1 MGQILKDHVKSQ
13 IVESAIKDIFE
24 NGMIG
29 SSMRKI
35 ASNANM
41 TVGNLYRY
49 FKNKDELIGFIISPV
64 LNRIS
69 KIILKYTNREIN
81 LNEDYIDL
89 SNISIEDVTH
99 ILDELSIELVD
110 IYTETPK
117 PFMILMMHDKVNNNI
132 LKWFTKLI
140 MEFMVSRNYVNNRN
154 KNRCELL
161 ARTYAVSLFAGVKD
175 LLANSKL
182 DKNELSIVIKMYFR
196 SCISFIDKNFD
207 DLEV

>member
-1 MGQILKDHVKSQ
+1 MGQILKDHVKTQ

-24 NGMIG
+24 NGLIG

-49 FKNKDELIGFIISPV
+49 FKNKDELINFIISPV

-69 KIILKYTNREIN
+69 KIIQKYTNKAID
-81 LNEDYIDL
+81 LNDEYIDL
-89 SNISIEDVTH
+89 SNISIEDITH
-99 ILDELSIELVD
+99 ILDDLSIELVN
-110 IYTETPK
+110 IYYDTPK
-117 PFMILMMHDKVNNNI
+117 PFMILMMNDKVNQNI

-140 MEFMVSRNYVNNRN
+140 MDFMISKNYVNK
-154 KNRCELL
+154 KNNARCELL
-161 ARTYAVSLFAGVKD
+161 SRTYAVSLFAGVKD
-175 LLANSKL
+175 LLANNQL
-182 DKNELSIVIKMYFR
+182 DKSELSIVMKMYFH
-196 SCISFIDKNFD
+196 SCISFIDKNFE

>member
-1 MGQILKDHVKSQ
+1 MGQILKDHVKTL

-24 NGMIG
+24 NGLIG

-49 FKNKDELIGFIISPV
+49 FKNKDELINFIISPV

-69 KIILKYTNREIN
+69 KIIQKHTNKVID
-81 LNEDYIDL
+81 LNDDTIDL
-89 SNISIEDVTH
+89 SNISIEDITH

-117 PFMILMMHDKVNNNI
+117 PFMILMMNDKVNENI
-132 LKWFTKLI
+132 LKWFAKII
-140 MEFMVSRNYVNNRN
+140 MEFMISKNYVNENN
-154 KNRCELL
+154 NTRCELL
-161 ARTYAVSLFAGVKD
+161 SRAYAVSLFAGVKD
-175 LLANSKL
+175 LLANNQL
-182 DKNELSIVIKMYFR
+182 DKSELSIVMKMYFR
-196 SCISFIDKNFD
+196 SCISFIDKNFEN
-207 DLEV
+207 LEV

>member
-1 MGQILKDHVKSQ
+1 MGQILKDHVKTQ

-24 NGMIG
+24 NGLIG

-49 FKNKDELIGFIISPV
+49 FKNKDELINFIISPV

-69 KIILKYTNREIN
+69 KIIQKYTNKVID
-81 LNEDYIDL
+81 LNDETIDL
-89 SNISIEDVTH
+89 SNISIEDITN

-117 PFMILMMHDKVNNNI
+117 PFMILMMNDKVNDNI
-132 LKWFTKLI
+132 LKWFAKII
-140 MEFMVSRNYVNNRN
+140 MEFMISKNYVNENN
-154 KNRCELL
+154 KARCELL
-161 ARTYAVSLFAGVKD
+161 SRAYAVSLFAGVKD
-175 LLANSKL
+175 LLANNQL
-182 DKNELSIVIKMYFR
+182 DKSELSIVMKMYFH
-196 SCISFIDKNFD
+196 SCISFIDKNFE

>member
-1 MGQILKDHVKSQ
+1 MGQILKDHVKSL

-24 NGMIG
+24 NGMLG

-35 ASNANM
+35 ANNANM

-49 FKNKDELIGFIISPV
+49 FKNKDELISFIVKPV
-64 LNRIS
+64 LDRIN
-69 KIILKYTNREIN
+69 KIIQKNTNQV
-81 LNEDYIDL
+81 IDL
-89 SNISIEDVTH
+89 NDEHFDMSHISIEDIIHT
-99 ILDELSIELVD
+99 LDELSIELVD
-110 IYTETPK
+110 IYNETPK
-117 PFMILMMHDKVNNNI
+117 PLLILMMHDKVSGNI

-140 MEFMVSRNYVNNRN
+140 MEFMISKNYVNEKN

-175 LLANSKL
+175 LLANNQL
-182 DKNELSIVIKMYFR
+182 DKEELSIVIKMYFR
-196 SCISFIDKNFD
+196 SCISFIDKNFE

>member
-1 MGQILKDHVKSQ
+1 MGQILKDRVKNL

-35 ASNANM
+35 ANNANM

-49 FKNKDELIGFIISPV
+49 FKNKDELISFIVKPV
-64 LNRIS
+64 LDRINRIIQ
-69 KIILKYTNREIN
+69 KNTNQI
-81 LNEDYIDL
+81 IDL
-89 SNISIEDVTH
+89 NDDHFDMSHISMDDIIHT
-99 ILDELSIELVD
+99 LDELSIELVD
-110 IYTETPK
+110 IYSETPK
-117 PFMILMMHDKVNNNI
+117 PLLILMMHDKVSGNI

-140 MEFMVSRNYVNNRN
+140 MEFMILNDYVHDGND
-154 KNRCELL
+154 KRCEML
-161 ARTYAVSLFAGVKD
+161 AKTYAVSLFAGVKD
-175 LLANSKL
+175 LLSNNNI

-196 SCISFIDKNFD
+196 TCISFIDKNIK

>member
-1 MGQILKDHVKSQ
+1 MGQILKDHVKTQ

-24 NGMIG
+24 NGLIG

-49 FKNKDELIGFIISPV
+49 FKNKDELINFIISPV

-69 KIILKYTNREIN
+69 KIIQKYTNKSID
-81 LNEDYIDL
+81 LNDEYIDL
-89 SNISIEDVTH
+89 SNISIEDITH
-99 ILDELSIELVD
+99 ILDDLSIELVN
-110 IYTETPK
+110 IYYDTPK
-117 PFMILMMHDKVNNNI
+117 PFMILMMNDKVNQNI

-140 MEFMVSRNYVNNRN
+140 MDFMISKNYVNEKN
-154 KNRCELL
+154 KARCELL
-161 ARTYAVSLFAGVKD
+161 SRAYAVSLFAGVKD
-175 LLANSKL
+175 LLANNQL
-182 DKNELSIVIKMYFR
+182 DKTELSIVMKMYFH
-196 SCISFIDKNFD
+196 SCISFIDKNFE

>member
-1 MGQILKDHVKSQ
+1 MGQILKDHVKTQ

-24 NGMIG
+24 NGLIG

-49 FKNKDELIGFIISPV
+49 FKNKDELINFIISPV

-69 KIILKYTNREIN
+69 KIIQKYTNKVID
-81 LNEDYIDL
+81 LNDETIDL
-89 SNISIEDVTH
+89 SNISIEDITH

-117 PFMILMMHDKVNNNI
+117 PFMILMMNDKVNDNI
-132 LKWFTKLI
+132 LKWFAKII
-140 MEFMVSRNYVNNRN
+140 MEFMISKNYVNENN
-154 KNRCELL
+154 KARCELL
-161 ARTYAVSLFAGVKD
+161 SRAYAVSLFAGVKD
-175 LLANSKL
+175 LLANNQL
-182 DKNELSIVIKMYFR
+182 DKSELSIVMKMYFH
-196 SCISFIDKNFD
+196 SCISFIDKNFQ

>member
-1 MGQILKDHVKSQ
+1 MGQILKDHVKTQ

-24 NGMIG
+24 NGLIG

-49 FKNKDELIGFIISPV
+49 FKNKDELINFIISPV

-69 KIILKYTNREIN
+69 KIIQKYTNKVID
-81 LNEDYIDL
+81 LNDETIDL
-89 SNISIEDVTH
+89 SNISIEDITH

-117 PFMILMMHDKVNNNI
+117 PFMILMMNDKVNDNI
-132 LKWFTKLI
+132 LKWFAKII
-140 MEFMVSRNYVNNRN
+140 MEFMISKNYVNENN
-154 KNRCELL
+154 KARCELL
-161 ARTYAVSLFAGVKD
+161 SRAYAVSLFAGVKD
-175 LLANSKL
+175 LLANNQL
-182 DKNELSIVIKMYFR
+182 DKSELSIVMKMYFH
-196 SCISFIDKNFD
+196 SCISFIDKNFE

>member
-1 MGQILKDHVKSQ
+1 MGQILKDHVKNT

-49 FKNKDELIGFIISPV
+49 FKNKDELIAFIVNPV
-64 LNRIS
+64 IQRIN
-69 KIILKYTNREIN
+69 IIIQKNTNQK
-81 LNEDYIDL
+81 IDL
-89 SNISIEDVTH
+89 NDEHFDMSHLSIEDIIH
-99 ILDELSIELVD
+99 ALDELSVELVN
-110 IYTETPK
+110 IYYETPK
-117 PFMILMMHDKVNNNI
+117 PLIILMMNDKVTENI

-140 MEFMVSRNYVNNRN
+140 TEFMNSKNYINEKN
-154 KNRCELL
+154 KDRCELL

-175 LLANSKL
+175 LLANNKL
-182 DKNELSIVIKMYFR
+182 NKKELSQVMKMYFR
-196 SCISFIDKNFD
+196 SCISFIDKNFE

>member
-1 MGQILKDHVKSQ
+1 MGQILKDHVKTL

-24 NGMIG
+24 NGLIG

-49 FKNKDELIGFIISPV
+49 FKNKDELINFIISPV

-69 KIILKYTNREIN
+69 KIIQKHTNKVID
-81 LNEDYIDL
+81 LNDDTIDL
-89 SNISIEDVTH
+89 SNISIEDITH

-117 PFMILMMHDKVNNNI
+117 PFMILMMNDKVNENI
-132 LKWFTKLI
+132 LK
-140 MEFMVSRNYVNNRN
+140 
-154 KNRCELL
+154 
-161 ARTYAVSLFAGVKD
+161 
-175 LLANSKL
+175 
-182 DKNELSIVIKMYFR
+182 
-196 SCISFIDKNFD
+196 
-207 DLEV
+207 

>member
-1 MGQILKDHVKSQ
+1 MGQILKDHVKTQ

-49 FKNKDELIGFIISPV
+49 FKNKDELISFIVEPV
-64 LNRIS
+64 LSRIN
-69 KIILKYTNREIN
+69 KIIQKNTNQI
-81 LNEDYIDL
+81 IDL
-89 SNISIEDVTH
+89 RDDHFDMSHISIEDIIHT
-99 ILDELSIELVD
+99 LDELSVELVD
-110 IYTETPK
+110 IYNETPK
-117 PFMILMMHDKVNNNI
+117 PLLILMNHEKVSGNI

-140 MEFMVSRNYVNNRN
+140 MEFMISKNYVHDRNR
-154 KNRCELL
+154 NRCELL
-161 ARTYAVSLFAGVKD
+161 ARTYAVSLFAGMKD
-175 LLANSKL
+175 CLANNEL

-196 SCISFIDKNFD
+196 SCISFIDKNFE

>member
-1 MGQILKDHVKSQ
+1 MGQILKDHVKTQ

-24 NGMIG
+24 NGLIG

-49 FKNKDELIGFIISPV
+49 FKNKDELINFIISPV

-69 KIILKYTNREIN
+69 KIIQKYTNKVID
-81 LNEDYIDL
+81 LNDETIDL
-89 SNISIEDVTH
+89 SNISIEDITH

-117 PFMILMMHDKVNNNI
+117 PFMILMMNDKVNQNI

-140 MEFMVSRNYVNNRN
+140 MDFMISKNYVNK
-154 KNRCELL
+154 KNNARCELL
-161 ARTYAVSLFAGVKD
+161 SRTYAVSLFAGVKD
-175 LLANSKL
+175 LLANNQL
-182 DKNELSIVIKMYFR
+182 DKSELSIVMKMYFH
-196 SCISFIDKNFD
+196 SCISFIDKNFE

>member
-1 MGQILKDHVKSQ
+1 MGQILKDHVKTQ

-24 NGMIG
+24 NGLIG

-49 FKNKDELIGFIISPV
+49 FKNKDELINFIISPV

-69 KIILKYTNREIN
+69 KIIQKYTNKVID
-81 LNEDYIDL
+81 LNDETIDL
-89 SNISIEDVTH
+89 SNISIEDITH
-99 ILDELSIELVD
+99 ILDDLSIELVN
-110 IYTETPK
+110 IYYDTPK
-117 PFMILMMHDKVNNNI
+117 PFMILMMNDKVNQNI

-140 MEFMVSRNYVNNRN
+140 MDFMISKNYVNKKN
-154 KNRCELL
+154 KARCELL
-161 ARTYAVSLFAGVKD
+161 SRAYAVSLFAGVKD
-175 LLANSKL
+175 LLANNQL
-182 DKNELSIVIKMYFR
+182 DKSELSIVMKMYFH
-196 SCISFIDKNFD
+196 SCISFIDKNFE